1 MVPPRDPAAL
11 ADAMERF
18 LKQPELLERMGLES
32 RKMAEERF
40 DAQEHVERLLQGLGL
55 GEGVWERQHAE
66 TC

>member
-40 DAQEHVERLLQGLGL
+40 DAQKQAERVLHELGL
-55 GEGVWERQHAE
+55 E
-66 TC
+66 